1 MTTFFRMKIKRLSIT
16 ALCCALVL
24 VACDNSGPDSNGNTS
39 APADAAGSQPLSTLT
54 FATDP
59 NLAGGEPSNP
69 GNSALRTTLATQ
81 SATRFDDLQLL
92 VFGPMCAGCHTGGGL
107 TQPSVMD
114 LTTADASF
122 AALVNQPGFNDPQST
137 LVVPGNASSSYLL
150 RTLHGTQTTGSRMPM
165 RAAPLNEELLAS
177 VQAWIDN
184 GAQR

>member
-1 MTTFFRMKIKRLSIT
+1 M
-16 ALCCALVL
+16 
-24 VACDNSGPDSNGNTS
+24 
-39 APADAAGSQPLSTLT
+39 
-54 FATDP
+54 DP
-59 NLAGGEPSNP
+59 NLAASGHSKP

-81 SATRFDDLQLL
+81 TVASFDDLQVL

-122 AALVNQPGFNDPQST
+122 AALVNQPGFNEPQST
-137 LVVPGNASSSYLL
+137 LVVPGNASSSYLM

-165 RAAPLNEELLAS
+165 RAAPLSDELLAS

-184 GAQR
+184 GAPR